1 MTDPARTWP
10 TEADTPMF
18 FSVIRSK
25 ENPVP
30 EHAVNEDDD
39 TNDVWEGRH
48 PGVTHF
54 KEMFAYDHLASG
66 RLKEVSKRCA
76 DLAEAMVGDLPDGPE
91 LTAGLRS
98 LWEAKNSFVVQAAR
112 FSGVDHGPNRGLKDG
127 S

>member
-1 MTDPARTWP
+1 VTDPARSWP
-10 TEADTPMF
+10 SEEETPLF
-18 FSVIRSK
+18 FAVIEPK
-25 ENPVP
+25 EKPVP
-30 EHAVNEDDD
+30 LLTPDEDADVD

-48 PGVTHF
+48 PGVVHF
-54 KEMFAYDHLASG
+54 KQMFAYDHLASG

-76 DLAEAMVGDLPDGPE
+76 DLAEAMVADLPDGPE

-112 FSGVDHGPNRGLKDG
+112 FSGVDHGPNRGDG